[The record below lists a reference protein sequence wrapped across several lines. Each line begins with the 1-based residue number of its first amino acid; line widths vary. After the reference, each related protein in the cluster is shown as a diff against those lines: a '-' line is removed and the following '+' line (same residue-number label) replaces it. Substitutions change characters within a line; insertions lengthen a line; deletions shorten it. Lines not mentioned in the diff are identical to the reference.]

1 MGEREEYIAEALLAA
16 DDEQAWRATRDIDL
30 GHEAGWVSRREM
42 VESCA
47 ADRAAVEADWAERH
61 DRERRDYERGW
72 WRWVAQLALDRE
84 AEREAGE
91 AAA

>member
-1 MGEREEYIAEALLAA
+1 MGEREEWIADALDAA

-30 GHEAGWVSRREM
+30 GHDAGWVSRREM
-42 VESCA
+42 VESWA
-47 ADRAAVEADWAERH
+47 ADRAAVEADWSTRF
-61 DRERRDYERGW
+61 DRQAVEYGRL
-72 WRWVAQLALDRE
+72 RWVAQLALDRE